1 MFVLKTFLS
10 SYGFPLSVVRLGFN
24 AKSHLYITQHGIFWK
39 EYSKED
45 SPSLASRGEKER
57 HRGGEVV
64 DTEQINAKETAAEW
78 RVNTTRVQTNRET
91 SLTPTVPDTC
101 LVCTASRLRPAPDL
115 RDTHTYTWGSVCWF
129 EVLAGTCRNSLHFL
143 LFHCTS
149 WCLQRNRKKPSAWSK
164 GLLSHY
170 KHLRMTSHHVSLWF
184 MAAILNANALTGQL
198 YEFVIDNNVLRFV
211 QVVDQQNHIW
221 SCKLVCPINSLTLT
235 ICPKNSILSKQV
247 RWGCW
252 EVPTN

>member
-1 MFVLKTFLS
+1 MLLHSSWRQLEGSPATSNVLHSKEKPLILFRLKSQRSIHAVMFVLKTFLS

-149 WCLQRNRKKPSAWSK
+149 WCLQRNRKNLQLDQRSSVPLQASQNDF
-164 GLLSHY
+164 
-170 KHLRMTSHHVSLWF
+170 TPCFSL
-184 MAAILNANALTGQL
+184 
-198 YEFVIDNNVLRFV
+198 V
-211 QVVDQQNHIW
+211 H
-221 SCKLVCPINSLTLT
+221 
-235 ICPKNSILSKQV
+235 
-247 RWGCW
+247 GCH
-252 EVPTN
+252 P